1 MGFMATVKLRFE
13 CSCVPQH
20 FVLGASS
27 SLRWEWE
34 FKKVEPSGRSLGYW
48 GGYSQKGKSLS
59 FYSEIQ
65 CFLYNPATAAHAEG
79 ETAQV
84 GPA

>member
-1 MGFMATVKLRFE
+1 MLE
-13 CSCVPQH
+13 
-20 FVLGASS
+20 ASS

-34 FKKVEPSGRSLGYW
+34 FKEVEPSGRSLGYW

-65 CFLYNPATAAHAEG
+65 CFLYNAATAAHAEG
-79 ETAQV
+79 KQPRWVLPRRCALFSS
-84 GPA
+84 GICK